1 LYVLY
6 TSKKQG
12 LVGMRGG
19 HDKLLASMIVVQWG
33 NLPTAT
39 AELCC
44 HRKKYPPPPHIP
56 ATIAQKPAVGVDS
69 YRRRTKI
76 RRRRT
81 KTQDP
86 CRRRIK
92 PKIIRPK
99 LRNCVLL

>member
-12 LVGMRGG
+12 LVGTCGG

-33 NLPTAT
+33 NLWNPKTHCYRRA
-39 AELCC
+39 LLPPQ
-44 HRKKYPPPPHIP
+44 KNPPPPHIP

-69 YRRRTKI
+69 YRRRTK
-76 RRRRT
+76 
-81 KTQDP
+81 TQDP
-86 CRRRIK
+86 CRRRTK